1 LRIEVDQYS
10 TYQEFR
16 IPMIFFCQPTSAQE
30 DPRCRRSGVARHP
43 DGRRPRASPRMPRHA
58 LVGACAR
65 RVFAREK
72 SSPRRAKKGFLSLGK
87 AFLLH

>member
-1 LRIEVDQYS
+1 LKIEVDQYF
-10 TYQEFR
+10 TYQKFR
-16 IPMIFFCQPTSAQE
+16 ISMIFFFQPTLPQR
-30 DPRCRRSGVARHP
+30 DPRYGRSGVARHP
-43 DGRRPRASPRMPRHA
+43 DARPPRASPRMPRHA